1 MRAASYAERV
11 IDVPVGIRA
20 AMVVL
25 GWIPALH
32 VLLTAAPL
40 AAAIARDDWRWA
52 AVSLAALFLAP
63 PIVVRALLAF
73 RPLPTGRVDLASG
86 AFLRWWATAQWQ
98 VVFARWPWL
107 EEGLRLIP
115 GLYSAWL
122 RLWGARVGPLVYW
135 SPGVVVL
142 DRPLIR
148 VGARVAFGAG
158 VRVNPHVIAPGED
171 GRGALFVA
179 PIAIGHDVLIGGY
192 STLLPGCEVHDG
204 EVTQPFRSVHAFSRV
219 ERGRRSRVAHSP
231 LKVDSDVG

>member
-1 MRAASYAERV
+1 MRAASYAERAL
-11 IDVPVGIRA
+11 DVPVGVRA

-32 VLLTAAPL
+32 VVLTAAPL
-40 AAAIARDDWRWA
+40 VVGIAHGDWRWA
-52 AVSLAALFLAP
+52 ALSLAALFAVP
-63 PIVVRALLAF
+63 PIVVRAILVF
-73 RPLPTGRVDLASG
+73 RPLPGGRVELASG

-107 EEGLRLIP
+107 EESLRLVP

-122 RLWGARVGPLVYW
+122 RLWGARIGPLVYW

-158 VRVNPHVIAPGED
+158 VRVAPHVIAPGED
-171 GRGALFVA
+171 GRGMLFVA
-179 PIAIGHDVLIGGY
+179 PISVGSDALVGAY
-192 STLLPGCEVHDG
+192 STLLPGCEVQDG
-204 EVTQPFRSVHAFSRV
+204 EVTQPFRSVHAFSRI
-219 ERGRRSRVAHSP
+219 EHGRRIRVTHSP
-231 LKVDSDVG
+231 VKADADVG

>member
-1 MRAASYAERV
+1 MRAASSAERV

-20 AMVVL
+20 AMVAL

-40 AAAIARDDWRWA
+40 AAAIARGDWRWA
-52 AVSLAALFLAP
+52 AVSLGALFLAP
-63 PIVVRALLAF
+63 PIVVRVLLAF
-73 RPLPTGRVDLASG
+73 WPLPTGRVDLASG

-107 EEGLRLIP
+107 EEGVRLVP

-142 DRPLIR
+142 DRPLLR

-158 VRVNPHVIAPGED
+158 VRVNPHVIAPVED

-179 PIAIGHDVLIGGY
+179 PIAIGNDVLIGGY

-219 ERGRRSRVAHSP
+219 ERGRRSRAARSP
-231 LKVDSDVG
+231 LKVESDVG